1 MDQTLMAI
9 QTKFTIA
16 TFIGDEKMFRE
27 AVDAYKKWILI
38 LKLRSSK
45 SIHYPPLPCFPNQ
58 PGISRAIFSQLFQEF
73 SHERLLHSG
82 SS

>member
-9 QTKFTIA
+9 QTKFAIA

-27 AVDAYKKWILI
+27 AVDAYKKCILM

-45 SIHYPPLPCFPNQ
+45 SIH
-58 PGISRAIFSQLFQEF
+58 
-73 SHERLLHSG
+73 
-82 SS
+82 